1 MEILRVCAYMIRLRD
16 LAELEHCGNIREVHL
31 CWKFG
36 FSVKEALPILETC
49 PNLRRLTM
57 EKLVKLCFPPTEEL
71 CDFIMKMKHL
81 TFLHIIYIDSDPC
94 DHFKSEVDEVNAFV
108 LPLRPNFKFDIS
120 CCEKS
125 KVNSCNTQ
133 HVSYFPWCWLNKIIR
148 SLSFIFGT
156 HLHILRIGRFIAFG
170 FLCVSASCT
179 LTVFFFYLLTEL
191 YTSTSPTKAACRR
204 HKYARQCVDMKFR
217 NKILRRV
224 DGWPRVIS
232 ERMVTV
238 EWQRPIFSD
247 AVARCHL

>member
-1 MEILRVCAYMIRLRD
+1 MNVYNEIARLKKLKDLQITICAYMIRLRD

-36 FSVKEALPILETC
+36 LSVKEALPILETC

-133 HVSYFPWCWLNKIIR
+133 HVSYFPWC
-148 SLSFIFGT
+148 
-156 HLHILRIGRFIAFG
+156 
-170 FLCVSASCT
+170 
-179 LTVFFFYLLTEL
+179 
-191 YTSTSPTKAACRR
+191 
-204 HKYARQCVDMKFR
+204 
-217 NKILRRV
+217 
-224 DGWPRVIS
+224 
-232 ERMVTV
+232 
-238 EWQRPIFSD
+238 
-247 AVARCHL
+247 